1 MTRNTGKNKYLF
13 RSHISERQFRLVLS
27 CFCKDYTAKMTSEIV
42 GISRNT
48 INFLY
53 SKFRERILLLE
64 CLNKNLDGEVEVD
77 ESYFG
82 ARRVRGKRGRGAK
95 GKIPVVGLLK
105 RGGKVYT
112 RVIANCQ
119 RKNLLPII
127 KGKVLEET
135 TIFTDGWKSYD
146 GLVLNGY
153 HHYRIYHSKNE
164 FARGKNHINGIES
177 FWSYTKRRLNK
188 FNGIRKDKFLFH
200 LKESEYR
207 WNAKTGNVNIYQE
220 LLKKFREKP
229 L

>member
-1 MTRNTGKNKYLF
+1 MTRYTGKNKYLS
-13 RSHISERQFRLVLS
+13 RSHISERKFRLVLS
-27 CFCKDYTAKMTSEIV
+27 CFCKDYTAKMTSEIA

-48 INFLY
+48 INSLY
-53 SKFRERILLLE
+53 SKFREGILLLE
-64 CLNKNLDGEVEVD
+64 CLSKNLDGEVEID

-112 RVIANCQ
+112 RVIDNC
-119 RKNLLPII
+119 RRRNLLPII

-153 HHYRIYHSKNE
+153 RHYRIYHSKNE

-177 FWSYTKRRLNK
+177 FWSYAKRRLNK
-188 FNGIRKDKFLFH
+188 FNGIRKDKFLLH

-207 WNAKTGNVNIYQE
+207 WNAKTENGNIYQE